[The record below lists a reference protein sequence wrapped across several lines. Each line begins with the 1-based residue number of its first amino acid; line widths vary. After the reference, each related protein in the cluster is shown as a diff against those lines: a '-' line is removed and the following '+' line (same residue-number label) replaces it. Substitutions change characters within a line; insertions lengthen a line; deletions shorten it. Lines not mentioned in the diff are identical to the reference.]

1 MPIPVLLH
9 AGLSFLTGE
18 LLVSG
23 KLLGYLAYAAVLVL
37 TYRMLRRMGTSVG
50 LALGL
55 VAGLTA
61 SWVAIMAS
69 LRVSYDGVATAPQL
83 AAIMLVGRG
92 RDRPAVVGAGALCAM
107 AALSKPGAF
116 WAPVAIAVWLWP
128 RERRLLAPFLASWVG
143 LTGVGVVAVQVAS
156 GGRFLRQLWELSS
169 SAVGDGLQRVVP
181 ETALALAGSPALLPL
196 LILAGIELVRAR
208 REGRLGLEH
217 LSLLAAAAIL
227 LAVMTRAGASS
238 NHFLDVAMLG
248 TLGAGS
254 LAARPDHKRVQVL
267 VLIMVGLLVP
277 LAAGLAFSAVE
288 SRSVLD
294 ADARFLERYLDP
306 ADRIL
311 AEDPSIPIA
320 LGQVPVVL
328 DPFTLS
334 TVGARHPELLRPLI
348 ERLEAGRFDA
358 VVLRFPVRSRPPT
371 TEDAEWYEMQ
381 FGSEVIGAIERNY
394 VLLAGRKGY
403 YIYAPRDG
411 SS

>member
-1 MPIPVLLH
+1 
-9 AGLSFLTGE
+9 
-18 LLVSG
+18 
-23 KLLGYLAYAAVLVL
+23 
-37 TYRMLRRMGTSVG
+37 
-50 LALGL
+50 
-55 VAGLTA
+55 
-61 SWVAIMAS
+61 
-69 LRVSYDGVATAPQL
+69 
-83 AAIMLVGRG
+83 
-92 RDRPAVVGAGALCAM
+92 
-107 AALSKPGAF
+107 
-116 WAPVAIAVWLWP
+116 
-128 RERRLLAPFLASWVG
+128 
-143 LTGVGVVAVQVAS
+143 
-156 GGRFLRQLWELSS
+156 
-169 SAVGDGLQRVVP
+169 
-181 ETALALAGSPALLPL
+181 
-196 LILAGIELVRAR
+196 
-208 REGRLGLEH
+208 
-217 LSLLAAAAIL
+217 
-227 LAVMTRAGASS
+227 
-238 NHFLDVAMLG
+238 MLG

-394 VLLAGRKGY
+394 VLLAGRKGH